1 MHNIDLCLGQ
11 RSAFIEVNDCILSL
25 HNYLFEKIEEEL
37 KQNSFFDEAPEL

>member
-1 MHNIDLCLGQ
+1 MENLNLCLGQ
-11 RSAFIEVNDCILSL
+11 RYSFIEVNDCILSL